1 MSDKI
6 SICKL
11 IGQSNYKVWSLR
23 VQSLLV
29 HGSLSDAIAE
39 GVNPKREIDQKALAN
54 IRLTIED
61 GPLLQIQYSKTA
73 LEAWNEK
80 SLQPKRV

>member
-6 SICKL
+6 SITKL
-11 IGQSNYKVWSLR
+11 TRQSNYKVWGLR

-29 HGSLSDAIAE
+29 HGSLSDAIVE
-39 GVNPKREIDQKALAN
+39 GASTKKDINQKALAN
-54 IRLTIED
+54 IRLTIKD

-73 LEAWNEK
+73 LEA
-80 SLQPKRV
+80 

>member
-11 IGQSNYKVWSLR
+11 IGQSNYEVWSLR

-29 HGSLSDAIAE
+29 HGSLSGAIEE
-39 GVNPKREIDQKALAN
+39 GASPKPEVD
-54 IRLTIED
+54 IRLTIKD

-73 LEAWNEK
+73 LEA
-80 SLQPKRV
+80 

>member
-11 IGQSNYKVWSLR
+11 IGQSNYEVWSLR

-39 GVNPKREIDQKALAN
+39 GVTPKSEIDQKALAN
-54 IRLTIED
+54 IVFQNGSR
-61 GPLLQIQYSKTA
+61 S
-73 LEAWNEK
+73 LEAVEK
-80 SLQPKRV
+80 SL